1 MHAHVRKPTDESY
14 AFFEA
19 LAAQHPVAVRDM
31 LELVPTEAI
40 PLEEVEPEEAILARF
55 STQAMSLGALSPE
68 AHKTLALA
76 MNALGGRSNTGEGG
90 EDNLLYRNEPEAAN
104 KIKQVASG
112 RFGVTTEYLVH
123 AEEIEI
129 KMAQGSKPGEGG
141 QLPAKKVSEY
151 IARIRHAVPGMP
163 LISPPPHH
171 DIYSIEDLAQ
181 LIHDLKAVNPRARVG
196 VKLVSGAGVGVI
208 AAGVAK
214 AGADVITISGH
225 SGGTG
230 SSPLTSIKNT
240 GLPWEI
246 GLRDTHETLIRMGL
260 RSRVTLR
267 TDGGFKFARDILVAT
282 VLGADEYGF
291 GTSSLLAMGCIMA
304 RQCHLNTCPVGI
316 ATQDEALRA
325 KFTGKPEMVVAYF
338 RSLAEEVRVNL
349 ARLGARTLHEL
360 VGAEGRLR
368 PKSPEDA
375 PWLES
380 LLAPPPE
387 SLGEAQKT
395 SRVSRGLDLAHRLA
409 KLAVP
414 TGETQTI
421 SNSDRSVGAHLSGEL
436 ERGNLDVDTNATPLE
451 YEFRG
456 AAGQSFG
463 AWLVPGVTL
472 RLTGEANDYVGKGL
486 CGGVIAVNSGAAA
499 ARRGD
504 SLVGNTC
511 LYGATAGRLFVAGR
525 GGERFAVRNSGALAV
540 IEGVGQHGCEY
551 MTGGLAVI
559 LGSVGLNFGSGM
571 TGGLAYLMPAHAK
584 DKLNREFVTLV
595 PLEAFEEESLR
606 AVLAEHV
613 RLTNSPCGAQILR
626 GAALPFWRVQPKQ
639 LPCSIER
646 TWEPTLT
653 AMAAQPKVV
662 AVAAPVRQVSQ
673 SALGN

>member
-1 MHAHVRKPTDESY
+1 
-14 AFFEA
+14 
-19 LAAQHPVAVRDM
+19 
-31 LELVPTEAI
+31 
-40 PLEEVEPEEAILARF
+40 
-55 STQAMSLGALSPE
+55 
-68 AHKTLALA
+68 
-76 MNALGGRSNTGEGG
+76 
-90 EDNLLYRNEPEAAN
+90 
-104 KIKQVASG
+104 
-112 RFGVTTEYLVH
+112 
-123 AEEIEI
+123 
-129 KMAQGSKPGEGG
+129 
-141 QLPAKKVSEY
+141 
-151 IARIRHAVPGMP
+151 
-163 LISPPPHH
+163 
-171 DIYSIEDLAQ
+171 
-181 LIHDLKAVNPRARVG
+181 
-196 VKLVSGAGVGVI
+196 
-208 AAGVAK
+208 
-214 AGADVITISGH
+214 
-225 SGGTG
+225 
-230 SSPLTSIKNT
+230 
-240 GLPWEI
+240 
-246 GLRDTHETLIRMGL
+246 
-260 RSRVTLR
+260 
-267 TDGGFKFARDILVAT
+267 
-282 VLGADEYGF
+282 
-291 GTSSLLAMGCIMA
+291 LAMGCIMA

-338 RSLAEEVRVNL
+338 RSLAEEVRVNM
-349 ARLGARTLHEL
+349 ARLGAHTLHEL

-368 PKSPEDA
+368 PKSEHDA
-375 PWLES
+375 PWLEG

-387 SLGEAQKT
+387 ALPEAQKT
-395 SRVSRGLDLAHRLA
+395 SRVSRGMDLAHRLA

-486 CGGVIAVNSGAAA
+486 CGGVIAVNAGAAA

-540 IEGVGQHGCEY
+540 VEGVGQHGCEY
-551 MTGGLAVI
+551 MTSGVAVI

-571 TGGLAYLMPAHAK
+571 TGGLAYLMPAHAQN
-584 DKLNREFVTLV
+584 KLNLEFVTLV
-595 PLEAFEEESLR
+595 PLEASEEKNLR

-613 RLTNSPCGAQILR
+613 RLTHSPCAAQILR

-646 TWEPTLT
+646 TWQPIL
-653 AMAAQPKVV
+653 AGMAAQPKVV
-662 AVAAPVRQVSQ
+662 SLEVPSRQVSQ
-673 SALGN
+673 SAIGN